1 MLPLL
6 IGAVVVVVVLIII
19 DVARSG
25 PSVPGPTG
33 TCVLIRRIIL
43 PDICSCTAVGGA
55 TCPPATTRPYAF
67 FWTQAAS
74 CVTPT
79 LGCVKLG

>member
-1 MLPLL
+1 VLPLL
-6 IGAVVVVVVLIII
+6 IGILIVVVILALI
-19 DVARSG
+19 DVARSR
-25 PSVPGPTG
+25 PTTTENRG
-33 TCVLIRRIIL
+33 TCVLVRRIVL

-55 TCPPATTRPYAF
+55 SCPPATTRPYAV

-79 LGCVKLG
+79 LGCGQF

>member
-1 MLPLL
+1 MLPLA
-6 IGAVVVVVVLIII
+6 ITAVVVVVVLIII

-33 TCVLIRRIIL
+33 TCVLIRRIVL
-43 PDICSCTAVGGA
+43 PDICSCTSVGGPS
-55 TCPPATTRPYAF
+55 CPIATTRPYLF
-67 FWTQAAS
+67 FWRQAAS

-79 LGCVKLG
+79 LGCTRLG

>member
-1 MLPLL
+1 MLGLA
-6 IGAVVVVVVLIII
+6 IGAGVVLVVLIII

-25 PSVPGPTG
+25 ATTTARTG
-33 TCVLIRRIIL
+33 TYVLIRRMVL

-55 TCPPATTRPYAF
+55 SCPAATTRPYAF

-74 CVTPT
+74 CIAPT
-79 LGCVKLG
+79 LGGARLG